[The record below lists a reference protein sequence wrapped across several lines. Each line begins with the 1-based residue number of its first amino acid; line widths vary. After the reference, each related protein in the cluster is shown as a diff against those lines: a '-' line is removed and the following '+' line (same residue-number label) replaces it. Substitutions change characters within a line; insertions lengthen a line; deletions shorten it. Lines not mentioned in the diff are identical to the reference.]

1 MRWTAPLQRHRNVP
15 IHDSDGTTT
24 SYILAFSEGPELA
37 NSGRQRML
45 LITTGLHPKTDVER
59 FHDRNRV

>member
-45 LITTGLHPKTDVER
+45 LITTGLHPKAAIA
-59 FHDRNRV
+59 